1 MSSSNRQIMKCEE
14 AAEFVSALCDGESIP
29 PGAAGHVGACET
41 CQARLKE
48 YGEIGMEL
56 CSLAS
61 AELRHV
67 AGLESPEEVRA
78 RTWETRQRTTSS
90 WWEKGWTLLAP
101 LPLIVWLYASILAGL
116 FLQWVGPHHDPN
128 FSHGIFVP
136 LFALFVLWQD
146 RKKLKA
152 IASAPSWAGLPL
164 VVLSLLVLVLGILG
178 AELFLSRVSLL
189 ILLAGLIILFQGWTF
204 FRAVLF
210 PWAFLFLMIPIP
222 AVVFNQITFPL
233 QLLASKV
240 ASAILSWMGV
250 PVLREGNVIIL
261 PAMALEVADACSGI
275 RSLMSLATL
284 AVIYGY
290 LIERRIVVRVLL
302 ALASI
307 PIAVGAN
314 SLRVVGTGLLVQ
326 YWDPDKALGF
336 FHEFQGWLMFVA
348 SLAMLYLLHWAF
360 RFFWPEGGLQRT
372 APSSRHPSQPIMK
385 QFGRLRFVLATGLI
399 LLTAIFLQARG
410 RNEIIPS
417 HMPLSSFPAQLGNWS
432 GRDIPL
438 DQDTLEVLGP
448 GDFLVRGYRDAD
460 SDLPYVDLF
469 LAYFPS
475 QRTGDTIHSPKHCLP
490 GAGWLPEENDVVILS
505 LPGHAPFRANRYV
518 ISKAG
523 ARKLVLYWYWAHDRG
538 VASEYWAKFY
548 LIKDAIR
555 MNRSDGAL
563 VRITADMF
571 PGETPYSAQQR
582 LRPFTSAVVPL
593 LDDYIPR

>member
-1 MSSSNRQIMKCEE
+1 MSSSTRQIMKCEE
-14 AAEFVSALCDGESIP
+14 AAEFVSALCDGESISP
-29 PGAAGHVGACET
+29 EAAEHVGACET

-48 YGEIGMEL
+48 YGQIGMAL
-56 CSLAS
+56 RRVAS
-61 AELRHV
+61 
-67 AGLESPEEVRA
+67 LESPEEARA

-101 LPLIVWLYASILAGL
+101 LPLIAWLYASILAGL

-432 GRDIPL
+432 GQDIPL
-438 DQDTLEVLGP
+438 DKTLLRFWDPAISWCAATGTP
-448 GDFLVRGYRDAD
+448 TATCPTSICSWPTSPASARATP
-460 SDLPYVDLF
+460 STLPSTVCQAPDGSLKKMT
-469 LAYFPS
+469 ASYFRCPATLLS
-475 QRTGDTIHSPKHCLP
+475 GLTAMSSPKPARASWCCIGIGRMIAEWP
-490 GAGWLPEENDVVILS
+490 ANIGLS
-505 LPGHAPFRANRYV
+505 F
-518 ISKAG
+518 I
-523 ARKLVLYWYWAHDRG
+523 
-538 VASEYWAKFY
+538 
-548 LIKDAIR
+548 
-555 MNRSDGAL
+555 
-563 VRITADMF
+563 
-571 PGETPYSAQQR
+571 
-582 LRPFTSAVVPL
+582 
-593 LDDYIPR
+593 